1 MWVQTT
7 TRSWESP
14 TAVGLLLRFRMN
26 RAIELAKLFTPVFT
40 IVSIAIAAV
49 FGCIEW
55 VRKLRKARPA
65 TARPR

>member
-1 MWVQTT
+1 
-7 TRSWESP
+7 
-14 TAVGLLLRFRMN
+14 MN